1 LSTSTES
8 NATDTDGASATAP
21 PGTLDGHRLRHAW
34 HAAAAALLE
43 ARGRLDE
50 ANVFPVA
57 DGDTGTNMAATL
69 AQAVGACRPEDHAGR
84 LMAQLAAAALDASRG
99 NSGIILA
106 QFLGGLAA
114 DLADTADITSPQL
127 AAAARQGVQSAHGAV
142 AEPVEG
148 TVLTVMDAWAAALAE
163 APAGNGITNALAG
176 ALSAAETALADTPA
190 RLRVLAEAGVVD
202 AGADGFVCLLR
213 GFMAG
218 LERAPDATAA
228 LPEAD
233 APLLPEQTEHHPA
246 HSPAPPDLRWCT
258 EILLEDTAVT
268 AERLRA
274 ELADLGDS
282 LIAAGLPPRV
292 KVHLH
297 TDQPHVAAARLRAH
311 GRLGA
316 QKVEDMRL
324 QYAAHHAPAGA
335 VGLVT
340 DSGCDLPQA
349 LRDRFQIHQVPL
361 TIQWG
366 QHQYI
371 DGRTLTP
378 DDFYRLLDELP
389 EYPTTS
395 QPPPTRFQR
404 VYGDLLGTHDAVLSL
419 HISGRLSGT
428 LSTARLAAERTG
440 DGRVRCIDTRQL
452 SAGLGLVVL
461 GTAEALAAG
470 ADAEAATALATQLAA
485 DTRIFVLVPDVGAMV
500 RGGRVG
506 PGVGRL
512 ARWSRLK
519 PLVSLTAEGISTVR
533 GAAFSRAGLKRR
545 LLGLLE
551 REHRPAAR
559 WAVVH
564 AAAPAA
570 AAELARHAASVLG
583 SEPAYVTDTTPM
595 LGVHAGV
602 GSVAL
607 AVTWGR

>member
-1 LSTSTES
+1 MSDPT
-8 NATDTDGASATAP
+8 ATHGASPTAP
-21 PGTLDGHRLRHAW
+21 PATLDGHRLRHAW

-69 AQAVGACRPEDHAGR
+69 AEAVGACRPEDHAGR
-84 LMAQLAAAALDASRG
+84 LTAQLAAAALEASRG

-114 DLADTADITSPQL
+114 GLASTAAVTASALAD
-127 AAAARQGVQSAHGAV
+127 AARQGAQSARGAV

-163 APAGNGITNALAG
+163 APTDRGVVPALANALA
-176 ALSAAETALADTPA
+176 AAETALAGTPA
-190 RLRVLAEAGVVD
+190 RLRVLAEADVVD
-202 AGADGFVCLLR
+202 AGADGFVSLLR

-218 LERAPDATAA
+218 LEQAPEATAA
-228 LPEAD
+228 LPDAD
-233 APLLPEQTEHHPA
+233 VALPLLHVDHHPA
-246 HSPAPPDLRWCT
+246 HLPGRPQLRWCT

-282 LIAAGLPPRV
+282 LIAAGRPPRV

-324 QYAAHHAPAGA
+324 QYAAHHEPAGA

-340 DSGCDLPQA
+340 DSGCDLPQD

-378 DDFYRLLDELP
+378 GDFYRLLDQLP

-395 QPPPTRFQR
+395 QPPPTRFER

-428 LSTARLAAERTG
+428 LSTARIAAERTG
-440 DGRVRCIDTRQL
+440 GGRVHCVDTRQL
-452 SAGLGLVVL
+452 SAGLGLVAL
-461 GTAEALAAG
+461 GTAEALTAG
-470 ADAEAATALATQLAA
+470 ADAEAAATLAAQLAA

-519 PLVSLTAEGISTVR
+519 PLVSLTAEGVSTVR

-551 REHRPAAR
+551 RERRRRPVTR

-570 AAELARHAASVLG
+570 AVALAEHAAAVLG

-607 AVTWGR
+607 AVTWGA